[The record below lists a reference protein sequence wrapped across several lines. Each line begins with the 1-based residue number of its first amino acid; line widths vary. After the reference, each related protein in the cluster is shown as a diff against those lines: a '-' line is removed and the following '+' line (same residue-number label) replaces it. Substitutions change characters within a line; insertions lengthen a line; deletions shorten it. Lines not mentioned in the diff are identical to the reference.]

1 MLRAVRNA
9 APEPTAAIIA
19 PTRNRSWT
27 TSWPDAITV
36 RLMYASNELS
46 SPAKAP
52 DPNTNI
58 AQDSLRGS
66 VADCGAKAGAV
77 TRMRAAN
84 PFSRI
89 K

>member
-1 MLRAVRNA
+1 MSVKASSRTLDDA
-9 APEPTAAIIA
+9 A
-19 PTRNRSWT
+19 
-27 TSWPDAITV
+27 SWPDAITV
-36 RLMYASNELS
+36 RLMYASNEFS

-84 PFSRI
+84 PFNRI